1 MQYTKTAILFPIEAT
16 DDKAGERIGV
26 TEASSEQT
34 KRQILQSAVLS
45 RVTAGV
51 VCALLIIFFLT
62 TIGNTTTIL
71 SKVEMVKVDQY
82 PASVAA
88 GHLETRLVQLRTMAA
103 QSVYMNSPDGADG
116 MLSISQDSEAEIW
129 GLIETIE
136 GSTAVDPEDVRALRD
151 GYADLN
157 VHLATLAEMVRAPG
171 TSPSQVGRYVND
183 EIYPVVSQLLD
194 VDLEVLAQAT
204 DAVDNVYETVNAAC
218 RQTIFIAWILIIAV
232 AISLFVYLAILNR
245 KTRRE
250 EQLTANLEHALDLA
264 QSASR
269 AKSTF
274 LSSMSHDIRT
284 PMNAIVGLTAIAS
297 NNLDDRARVEHCLA
311 RITTSSKH
319 LLSLVNDVLDMSEIE
334 SGRIALNE
342 DIIELPTLMD
352 DFAGIMQEQARK
364 KGIDLETKVGPLAHP
379 IVRGDALRLQQMM
392 LNLASNAVKYTH
404 NGGWVR
410 ITLTEEAG
418 DAAAAPARVAD
429 SASATGSQDA
439 DEADADR
446 SNAHEGNDA
455 DTGAVNIYRLV
466 VEDNGIGMEQDF
478 LENIFQP
485 FERERNETTPF
496 TEGAGLGMTITKN
509 VVDLMDGTISVKSQP
524 GRGSKF
530 TVLLP
535 LASAEAEKPNTTSVP
550 ADDAPLTGRVLLV
563 EDDALN
569 REIAIELIQS
579 LGVDVETA
587 EDGLDA
593 VTAFT
598 DAETGRY
605 GMIFMDFQMP
615 RMGGLEA
622 AAEII
627 RVEQTEGRPHTPI
640 VAMTANA
647 FNEDRQKAMDAG
659 MDGFMSKP
667 INIAQLKRNLRRFLS
682 GPATSGQERE

>member
-1 MQYTKTAILFPIEAT
+1 MA
-16 DDKAGERIGV
+16 D
-26 TEASSEQT
+26 ASSEQT
-34 KRQILQSAVLS
+34 KRQILHSAILS
-45 RVTAGV
+45 RVTAGI
-51 VCALLIIFFLT
+51 VCALLVVFFLT
-62 TIGNTTTIL
+62 TIGNITTML

-103 QSVYMNSPDGADG
+103 QSVYVSSSAGADE
-116 MLSISQDSEAEIW
+116 MLRISEESESETW

-136 GSTAVDPEDVRALRD
+136 NSTAVDPEDVQALRQ

-157 VHLATLAEMVRAPG
+157 RHLAVLAEKVRSPNVE
-171 TSPSQVGRYVND
+171 PSQVSIYVND
-183 EIYPVVSQLLD
+183 EIYPLMSQLLA
-194 VDLEVLAQAT
+194 VDLDVLAQAT
-204 DAVDNVYETVNAAC
+204 AAVDNVYETVNAAC

-245 KTRRE
+245 KTQRE
-250 EQLTANLEHALDLA
+250 EQLTAKLEHALEMA
-264 QSASR
+264 QSANR

-297 NNLDDRARVEHCLA
+297 NNLDDRARVEHCLT

-334 SGRIALNE
+334 NGHIALNE
-342 DIIELPTLMD
+342 DVINLPVLMD
-352 DFAGIMQEQARK
+352 DLMGIMQEQAHK
-364 KGIDLETKVGPLAHP
+364 KSLDLSVEVGPLTHST
-379 IVRGDALRLQQMM
+379 VRGDALRLQQMM
-392 LNLASNAVKYTH
+392 LNLASNAVKYTKS
-404 NGGWVR
+404 GGWVR
-410 ITLTEEAG
+410 IVLTEE
-418 DAAAAPARVAD
+418 P
-429 SASATGSQDA
+429 
-439 DEADADR
+439 DEQP
-446 SNAHEGNDA
+446 
-455 DTGAVNIYRLV
+455 TKAVFRLV
-466 VEDNGIGMEQDF
+466 VEDNGIGMDRDF
-478 LENIFQP
+478 LESIFQP

-509 VVDLMDGTISVKSQP
+509 VVDLMDGTISVESEPNK
-524 GRGSKF
+524 GSKF
-530 TVLLP
+530 TVLIP
-535 LASAEAEKPNTTSVP
+535 LAIAQPEPHESTDAS
-550 ADDAPLTGRVLLV
+550 DDKTPIGGRVLLV

-579 LGVDVETA
+579 LGVDVEMA
-587 EDGLDA
+587 EDGVEA
-593 VTAFT
+593 VRMFSQAGPHHF
-598 DAETGRY
+598 

-622 AAEII
+622 TANIIQHERAEGW
-627 RVEQTEGRPHTPI
+627 EHTPI

-667 INIAQLKRNLRRFLS
+667 INITQLKRNLRRFLN
-682 GPATSGQERE
+682 GAADNEKE